1 MRNIKKIKSNL
12 PRVVLLGRTN
22 VGKSTLFNKLAEH
35 YEAMVSDI
43 AGTTRDIKSSIINW
57 QGASFELF
65 DTGGLS
71 AQHLNHKKT
80 KTREN
85 KKIEIELKIID
96 KALDAIKDAVL
107 ILFIVDSR
115 DGLLKEDK
123 DIALWL
129 KKKKL
134 KVMLVANKADGKK
147 LQQATA
153 DFFKLGLGEPQPVSA
168 TTGSG
173 SGDLLDK
180 VIENLKIDKSSTIH
194 LVPSPKTLK
203 PIRVSIIG
211 RPNVGKSSLV
221 NNILGEERVIVS
233 STPHTTREP
242 IDATFDYKGKEITIV
257 DTAGIRRKA
266 KISFKSLEKK
276 GVNLSFKSLNK
287 SEVALLVV
295 DPSQT
300 IGQQDMKLAQLA
312 RSCRVG
318 IILVMNKVDL
328 FETSLRGSAFSQR
341 QSAIA
346 PAIQKTFNTIKWA
359 PIILI
364 SALTGKNVHKLF
376 DLIIQVQQNH
386 SRIILQ
392 PELDKLRKKLVAKKS
407 PPKKKTL
414 GHPGTRMYKVKPAP
428 KIVNLKQTSTSPPH
442 FELLYRGIGI
452 LPLAY
457 LQYFEKGLRTE
468 FEFTGTPIIIHQ
480 TKI

>member
-12 PRVVLLGRTN
+12 PIVVLLGRTN

-35 YEAMVSDI
+35 YEAIVSDI
-43 AGTTRDIKSSIINW
+43 AGTTRDIKSSIISW

-71 AQHLNHKKT
+71 TKHLAAKK
-80 KTREN
+80 N
-85 KKIEIELKIID
+85 KNQDDIEIKIID
-96 KALDAIKDAVL
+96 KALVAIKEAALVL
-107 ILFIVDSR
+107 FVVDSR

-134 KVMLVANKADGKK
+134 KVLLVANKADGRK

-153 DFFKLGLGEPQPVSA
+153 VFFKLGLGEPSAVSA

-180 VIENLKIDKSSTIH
+180 VIKELKIKPQEVKSEILNLKSE
-194 LVPSPKTLK
+194 
-203 PIRVSIIG
+203 IRVSIIG

-233 STPHTTREP
+233 NTPHTTREP
-242 IDATFDYKGKEITIV
+242 IDTTFDYKGQAITIV

-276 GVNLSFKSLNK
+276 GVNLSFKSLDR
-287 SEVALLVV
+287 SDLALLVV

-312 RSCRVG
+312 RNSRAG

-328 FETSLRGSAFSQR
+328 LEAER
-341 QSAIA
+341 QDLSDL
-346 PAIQKTFNTIKWA
+346 PLGLQKTFNAIKWA

-376 DLIIQVQQNH
+376 DLIVEVEKNH
-386 SRIILQ
+386 SRVILQ
-392 PELDKLRKKLVAKKS
+392 PDLDKIRKKLVAKKT

-414 GHPGTRMYKVKPAP
+414 GHPGTRAYKVKPAP

-442 FELLYRGIGI
+442 FELLYRGTGI

-457 LQYFEKGLRTE
+457 LQYFEKGLRQE
-468 FEFTGTPIIIHQ
+468 FDFTGTPIIIHQ